1 MCSAAAELIRVFSYI
16 RLSEMGQFGTIT
28 AEQQESLFDAIG
40 CICTEDET
48 VGLHHH
54 WLHGIHLTLL

>member
-54 WLHGIHLTLL
+54 